1 MRQFT
6 KMAIMESFIRLLNEK
21 PLDKITVK
29 EIVDDC
35 GINRN
40 TFYYHFEDIHAL
52 LVYILDAEAEKVI
65 KEHASVESLEEGFIA
80 AAHFALE
87 NKRAVYHIYYS
98 VSREELE
105 RYLNSIVQE
114 VMERLAEELTRDVP
128 KERLVGE
135 EDLRLVLQFYKNGM
149 VGLTTEWLSHGMKE
163 EPEPLIRRLGELLR
177 GSLKSALLKPE
188 ARSFGQTA
196 PGV

>member
-52 LVYILDAEAEKVI
+52 LAYILDAEAEKVI
-65 KEHASVESLEEGFIA
+65 KAHASVESLEEGFIA
-80 AAHFALE
+80 AARFALE
-87 NKRAVYHIYYS
+87 NKRAAYHIYNS

-114 VMERLAEELTRDVP
+114 VMERLAEELTRGVP
-128 KERLVGE
+128 KERLASQ
-135 EDLRLVLQFYKNGM
+135 EDMRLILQFYKNGM

-163 EPEPLIRRLGELLR
+163 EPEHLIRCLGALLR
-177 GSLKSALLKPE
+177 GSLKSILLKPE
-188 ARSFGQTA
+188 TRPFGQRA
-196 PGV
+196 LGV